1 MSDPAFHS
9 DATRNSR
16 DRDRALRRQ
25 SLRQSWPNLLMIPA
39 LVGVLHACA
48 FSVIIKIFLGPTF
61 GLSGGHPAPWPG
73 AIAIIFLLSFW
84 TNWYIGRWE
93 KAGALGQVATFFAWA
108 AVWIGWIALDPA
120 FNASTLFTH
129 PDQLVETDAWLIPSL
144 LISLTVWWV
153 GIVYASGIANIS
165 AEELRTVVL
174 RDWLILFGS
183 ILLAAIVGGEAG
195 ADGLDAA
202 RIAVPVQL
210 LVSVALIA
218 GAETEVT
225 RRMAF
230 RRGGT
235 APGWGRWFR
244 LVGAVG
250 AGVVLVTVLVLAL
263 LSPGALD
270 AIVEAFTT
278 VLGWIGLVLQYVL
291 YAIVWSIF
299 QVMSFVAR
307 LFNSLFGD
315 MFGPAK
321 MPTMPMAPPLEFPEQ
336 VEREEEGGTWEY
348 AILLRWGLLGA
359 VILTVVIVLF
369 RLSRRDVAS
378 DDDEIVEEQR
388 DSVFSTDLARQQLR
402 DLFRRRG
409 REAAPV
415 RLDLDRPPADMR
427 ETMLYLEV
435 LANRQGE
442 GRRPE
447 ETASDF
453 AARLRAHW
461 VGVAAPLVQ
470 FPDQYARAR
479 YGEEERVGD
488 TETAA
493 RIWSQIWT
501 ARKTAEASKKQS
513 SD

>member
-1 MSDPAFHS
+1 VSDPAFYS
-9 DATRNSR
+9 DASRNSR
-16 DRDRALRRQ
+16 ERDRALRRQ
-25 SLRQSWPNLLMIPA
+25 SLRQAWPTLFMIPG

-48 FSVIIKIFLGPTF
+48 FAVLINVFLGPTF
-61 GLSGGHPAPWPG
+61 GLSGGQPAPWPG
-73 AIAIIFLLSFW
+73 AIAIIFLLSFRV
-84 TNWYIGRWE
+84 NWYVGRWE
-93 KAGALGQVATFFAWA
+93 KPGVLGQAATFVAWA
-108 AVWIGWIALDPA
+108 AVWAGWIALDPA
-120 FNASTLFTH
+120 FDESSLFRD
-129 PDQLVETDAWLIPSL
+129 PGQLVESDAWLIPSL
-144 LISLTVWWV
+144 LISLVVWWL

-165 AEELRTVVL
+165 AEELRSVVQ

-183 ILLAAIVGGEAG
+183 ILLAAVVGGEAG
-195 ADGLDAA
+195 ADGLAAA
-202 RIAVPVQL
+202 RLAVPLQL

-250 AGVVLVTVLVLAL
+250 AGVALATVLVLAL

-270 AIVEAFTT
+270 AIVGAITT
-278 VLGWIGLVLQYVL
+278 VLGWIGLALQYVL

-299 QVMSFVAR
+299 QVMSLVAR

-315 MFGPAK
+315 MLGPVQT
-321 MPTMPMAPPLEFPEQ
+321 PTMPIAPPLEFPEQ
-336 VEREEEGGTWEY
+336 VVQEDEGGTWEY

-359 VILTVVIVLF
+359 IILTVAVVLF
-369 RLSRRDVAS
+369 RLSRRDAAP
-378 DDDEIVEEQR
+378 DDDGIVDEQR

-415 RLDLDRPPADMR
+415 RLNLDRPPADVR
-427 ETMLYLEV
+427 EAMLYLEV

-447 ETASDF
+447 ESASDF

-461 VGVAAPLVQ
+461 SGVAAPLVQ
-470 FPDQYARAR
+470 FPDQYARVR
-479 YGEEERVGD
+479 YGEEERAGD
-488 TETAA
+488 AEAAA
-493 RIWSQIWT
+493 RIWSQIWS
-501 ARKTAEASKKQS
+501 ARKVADGPGKQS
-513 SD
+513 PD